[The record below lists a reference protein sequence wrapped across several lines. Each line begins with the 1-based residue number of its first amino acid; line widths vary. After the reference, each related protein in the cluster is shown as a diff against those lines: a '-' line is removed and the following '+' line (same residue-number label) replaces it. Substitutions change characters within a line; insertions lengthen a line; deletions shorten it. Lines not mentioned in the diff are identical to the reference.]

1 MCLEELFCPFTRD
14 ALNFQQPEIYAAPHR
29 PAVFMFPLSL
39 SCHHCAVCRSA
50 LSFCSVTAH
59 AHRKS
64 RVRSNNAPTRKV
76 YVTLVYLL
84 LFAVELL
91 CCDMQYRADL
101 GNTMVCSHSLI
112 IHVYLM
118 FLYTESSFFIHFPL
132 IDAIWWAL
140 SHIIRDHI
148 SVWIYDRET
157 SVFLYH
163 IHTHTHTHTHW
174 SARDVSMRTKTHKQ
188 HLQNC
193 SESHFMSI
201 SPFHLSKAILISCF
215 L

>member
-39 SCHHCAVCRSA
+39 SRHHCAVCRSA

-112 IHVYLM
+112 IHVYLI
-118 FLYTESSFFIHFPL
+118 FLYTESSFFINFPL

-140 SHIIRDHI
+140 AHIIRDHI
-148 SVWIYDRET
+148 SVWMYDRET

-163 IHTHTHTHTHW
+163 THTEVRVTSQWGQKHTNNIARTALRVTSWAFHRLIWVKLSLYRIHTE
-174 SARDVSMRTKTHKQ
+174 M
-188 HLQNC
+188 
-193 SESHFMSI
+193 
-201 SPFHLSKAILISCF
+201 
-215 L
+215 